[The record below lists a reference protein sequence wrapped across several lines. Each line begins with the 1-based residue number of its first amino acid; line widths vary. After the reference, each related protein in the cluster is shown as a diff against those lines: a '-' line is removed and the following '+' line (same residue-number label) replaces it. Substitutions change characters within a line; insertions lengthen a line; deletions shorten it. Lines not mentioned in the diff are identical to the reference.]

1 VAAVVVVVDFVD
13 FFVDFFD
20 FFDRDRV
27 VVVVVVALDDGGAV
41 EVVVVVVAAGVVV
54 VVALA
59 GAVVVVVVVVGGVT
73 NGVVS
78 PRSVAWLAVGVADR
92 FVELCAAFQLC
103 RAVAAGVP
111 LRGCGSP
118 STMVAGRK
126 VAETMCR
133 PTAVTRS
140 DPLSVSGAVSS

>member
-1 VAAVVVVVDFVD
+1 MVVVVDFVD
-13 FFVDFFD
+13 FFDFFD
-20 FFDRDRV
+20 VDRV
-27 VVVVVVALDDGGAV
+27 VVVVAL
-41 EVVVVVVAAGVVV
+41 EEAGVVV
-54 VVALA
+54 VA
-59 GAVVVVVVVVGGVT
+59 GAIVVVAPAGAVDVVVVVVVVGVT
-73 NGVVS
+73 KGVVS
-78 PRSVAWLAVGVADR
+78 PGSVARLAVGVAER
-92 FVELCAAFQLC
+92 FAEASAAFQAC

-126 VAETMCR
+126 IAEVMCR